1 MNDDRY
7 NELIALIE
15 EYGDACE
22 NFGDFQSGN
31 NADKCDEIMRKI
43 KEFLKNT

>member
-1 MNDDRY
+1 MNDNRY

-22 NFGDFQSGN
+22 NFGDFQSGS
-31 NADKCDEIMRKI
+31 NADKCDKIMKKI
-43 KEFLKNT
+43 KEFLKNS

>member
-1 MNDDRY
+1 MNDNKY

-22 NFGDFQSGN
+22 NFGDFQCDR
-31 NADKCDEIMRKI
+31 NADKCDEILKKI
-43 KEFLKNT
+43 KEFLKNA

>member
-1 MNDDRY
+1 MNDNKY

-22 NFGDFQSGN
+22 NFGDFQCDR
-31 NADKCDEIMRKI
+31 NADKCDEIMKKI
-43 KEFLKNT
+43 KEFLKNW